1 KAYKALED
9 ENDTVKEQLKQRKES
24 LEDANT
30 QVRERERQLQTA
42 HQVSGLVNLA
52 QVLCV
57 GCLIPVLGALL
68 LLLLAQPLLPPPL
81 KYPSSCMLVCGL
93 LAAAALP
100 VVLPYRTIHRGT
112 LCECN
117 HFNNY
122 WFSVV
127 TAIQRYAEVERTGGL
142 LDARRV
148 LAVEEQLPVTC
159 EVGCPAGWF
168 LMVVDDGEW
177 TYHERGPSMVYDM
190 EMVPLNI
197 SNPSQLSELLLD
209 VLEAGRSQFWPL
221 VWLSKFC
228 LPGQAALMALCAW
241 KRALEGDSEGVLN
254 YMAMGTELI
263 QYGMSCMLEHSR
275 EDLPLNATVLSDVLQ
290 GRVPLSLQGI
300 VIDPV
305 QGEKYAD
312 TAYRACI
319 PLQVEG
325 CWPWIAWTT
334 HESCEMYTV
343 SLCAVPSAVWHYRCC
358 DPDIEEKPTACG
370 RDLRRCCNL
379 GEEAR
384 VQQPTCEVNRFT
396 VRWEVSVLISADSAA
411 ARHRAP

>member
-1 KAYKALED
+1 MARLRRKYQSLEKAYKALEE
-9 ENDTVKEQLKQRKES
+9 ENDTVKEQLKQREES

-81 KYPSSCMLVCGL
+81 KVELNASRSSTPLTDAAGSSNQSVWRRILNSGAMPSSRYFPTLPPGPREYIWSPWKPDEPREEQASTQDML
-93 LAAAALP
+93 LP
-100 VVLPYRTIHRGT
+100 EYCPVAPQDSEQEGTRNRGVRLPLGGMAVLRLMVVLSAAIGF
-112 LCECN
+112 LDSVISS
-117 HFNNY
+117 HFCINCACC
-122 WFSVV
+122 FVV
-127 TAIQRYAEVERTGGL
+127 NGYAELERTGGL

-148 LAVEEQLPVTC
+148 LAVEEQLPITC
-159 EVGCPAGWF
+159 EVGCPPGWF
-168 LMVVDDGEW
+168 LM
-177 TYHERGPSMVYDM
+177 ERGPSMVYDM
-190 EMVPLNI
+190 EMVPLNV

-209 VLEAGRSQFWPL
+209 VLEAGRSQFWPF

-241 KRALEGDSEGVLN
+241 KRALEGDIEGVLN

-300 VIDPV
+300 VIDPG
-305 QGEKYAD
+305 QGEEYAD
-312 TAYRACI
+312 TAYR
-319 PLQVEG
+319 
-325 CWPWIAWTT
+325 
-334 HESCEMYTV
+334 
-343 SLCAVPSAVWHYRCC
+343 
-358 DPDIEEKPTACG
+358 
-370 RDLRRCCNL
+370 
-379 GEEAR
+379 
-384 VQQPTCEVNRFT
+384 
-396 VRWEVSVLISADSAA
+396 
-411 ARHRAP
+411 

>member
-1 KAYKALED
+1 
-9 ENDTVKEQLKQRKES
+9 
-24 LEDANT
+24 
-30 QVRERERQLQTA
+30 
-42 HQVSGLVNLA
+42 
-52 QVLCV
+52 
-57 GCLIPVLGALL
+57 
-68 LLLLAQPLLPPPL
+68 
-81 KYPSSCMLVCGL
+81 
-93 LAAAALP
+93 
-100 VVLPYRTIHRGT
+100 
-112 LCECN
+112 
-117 HFNNY
+117 
-122 WFSVV
+122 
-127 TAIQRYAEVERTGGL
+127 
-142 LDARRV
+142 
-148 LAVEEQLPVTC
+148 
-159 EVGCPAGWF
+159 
-168 LMVVDDGEW
+168 
-177 TYHERGPSMVYDM
+177 ERGPSMVYDM
-190 EMVPLNI
+190 EMVPLNV
-197 SNPSQLSELLLD
+197 SDPSQLSELLLD

-300 VIDPV
+300 VIDPG
-305 QGEKYAD
+305 QGEEYAD

-334 HESCEMYTV
+334 HESCEM
-343 SLCAVPSAVWHYRCC
+343 CC

-384 VQQPTCEVNRFT
+384 VQQPTSPIRLLHDTAPPWDEFQRLRTSLRNWRQVGCLWPRLVQMYTHNRT
-396 VRWEVSVLISADSAA
+396 EEELQEAEAAEWKKARELGVVSKKPIYECGVEWYSMGVAEVSSTMSVLP
-411 ARHRAP
+411 HRRKA